1 MILSVRRKLIV
12 AAFAAVFSLPAFAAP
27 DPFAE
32 NIRPTNALTP
42 EQELKSFTLPP
53 GFTIQLVASEPDIH
67 KPINL
72 AVDAK
77 GRLWTSS
84 TVEYPLVAKA
94 DAGKAR
100 DEVKIIEVDTATGHA
115 KKITTFADGL
125 NIPTGVYPYK
135 NGVITFSI
143 PYIYYMED
151 TNGDGKADKRT
162 QLYGPFD
169 TSRDTHGMTNSF
181 IRGYDGW
188 VYATHGFNNHTTLKG
203 SDGSSIYMESG
214 NIYRM
219 ALDGSHVDHIAHGP
233 VNPFGLMFDTA
244 GQLYV
249 ADCHTKPFQIVLR
262 GAWFE
267 HFGRPNDG
275 IGFYPMIMGHLHG
288 STAIGGVVTIDDDR
302 WPEEFRGNL
311 ICGNPVTSRVDRD
324 SLVYTGSTPAA
335 KEKPD
340 FIASTDPWFRPVAFA
355 LSPDGSIYMADFYN
369 KIIGHYEVP
378 LNHPGRDRTSGRI
391 WRIVPPQNPQAA
403 VRQYPTDLSILS
415 ADQLIDEL
423 AHPNITARMLAM
435 DQLSDR
441 IGKDAIEPCRAI
453 LTKGTATQKLHA
465 MWVLFRLK
473 ALTSDEILTATK
485 DPERLVRVHAQRVLT
500 ELPTLSPEERTAVLA
515 GMKDSDP
522 LVRRCAADAL
532 AQHPSFDNVR
542 PILDLITSTQAGDTH
557 LIYAARIAL
566 RRQLEAPDVLTR
578 LPLEPWSEGDANAVN
593 GVLPAIP
600 TPEAGAYLLKQF
612 SAGRIAANSPSI
624 SDMLKQISRLAGDA
638 GSETAVNFVKEN
650 FPVNREYQ
658 LSLLKSIQEGTAQ
671 RGGKLNDATRAWA
684 TDVITRLLKEKT
696 QSPAQRIQTIS
707 DLAKTLSLKECAAPL
722 AAVMNDP
729 KADGAARAAAIKTVL
744 ALDPANVPAVAALV
758 ADATQS
764 TAIREAAARALS
776 EANTEEARKALLMP
790 IRVAPQAIATKLAV
804 ALASRPEGANTLMEA
819 FEHNTLLPRLLL
831 EPTLKDKLAAAKIKD
846 LDKRI
851 AALTKNLAP
860 ASAQLDKL
868 IASKRANFK
877 PGDVEKGK
885 AVFTKTCAICHQI
898 EGQGAVVGPQL
909 DGVGAR
915 GLDRILEDVIDPN
928 RNVDPMFRFTNITL
942 KDGDT
947 ISGLVRAEVGQTVT
961 LVDPTGKENAVPK
974 ADIETREVSKL
985 SLMPTGFGEII
996 PADDFND
1003 LLTFLLSK
1011 KEAKKQ

>member
-1 MILSVRRKLIV
+1 MNWSVRRKLV
-12 AAFAAVFSLPAFAAP
+12 VSAFAALLAAPAFAAP

-32 NIRPTNALTP
+32 NIRPTSALTP
-42 EQELKSFTLPP
+42 EEELKSFTLPP
-53 GFTIQLVASEPDIH
+53 GFTIQLVAAEPDIH
-67 KPINL
+67 KPINI

-100 DEVKIIEVDTATGHA
+100 DEIKVIEVDPDTGHA

-135 NGVITFSI
+135 DGVITFSI
-143 PYIYYMED
+143 PYIYNLQD
-151 TNGDGKADKRT
+151 TNGDGKADNRE

-188 VYATHGFNNHTTLKG
+188 MYATHGFNNHTTLKG

-214 NIYRM
+214 NIYRV
-219 ALDGSHVDHIAHGP
+219 ALDGSHVDLIAHGP

-302 WPEEFRGNL
+302 WPKEFRGNL

-340 FIASTDPWFRPVAFA
+340 FVASTDPWFRPVAFA
-355 LSPDGSIYMADFYN
+355 LSPDGSIYIADFYN

-391 WRIVPPQNPQAA
+391 WRIVPPKQPAAA
-403 VRQYPTDLSILS
+403 VRQYPSDFSALSV
-415 ADQLIDEL
+415 DGLIDAL
-423 AHPNITARMLAM
+423 AHPNITARMLAT

-441 IGKDAIEPCRAI
+441 IGKDAIAPCKAI

-473 ALTSDEILTATK
+473 ALEESEILTAAK
-485 DPERLVRVHAQRVLT
+485 DAERLVRIHAQRVLT
-500 ELPTLSPEERTAVLA
+500 EIPAISAKEREAVLA
-515 GMKDSDP
+515 GMKDADP

-532 AQHPSFDNVR
+532 AQHPGLDNVR
-542 PILDLITSTQAGDTH
+542 PILDLINSTEKGDTH

-566 RRQLEAPDVLTR
+566 RRQLESADVLSK
-578 LPLEPWSEGDANAVN
+578 LPLNPWSEADENMLN
-593 GVLPAIP
+593 GVLPAIT
-600 TPEAGAYLLKQF
+600 TPEAGAYLIKQL
-612 SAGRIAANSPSI
+612 NSGQIKP
-624 SDMLKQISRLAGDA
+624 DAPMLGDLLKQIARLGGDG
-638 GSETAVNFVKEN
+638 GSDAAVNFTKEK
-650 FPVNREYQ
+650 FPNNPEHQ
-658 LSLLKSIQEGTAQ
+658 LNLLKAIQDGTVQ
-671 RGGKLNDATRAWA
+671 RGGKLSDAARGWAAELVTRVLQAP
-684 TDVITRLLKEKT
+684 TRN
-696 QSPAQRIQTIS
+696 PAQRIQTIS
-707 DLAKTLSLKECAAPL
+707 ELAKSLSLKEAAPAL

-729 KADGAARAAAIKTVL
+729 KADANARAAAIKTVL
-744 ALDPANVPAVAALV
+744 ALDPANVPAVAAIV
-758 ADATQS
+758 ADASQS
-764 TAIREAAARALS
+764 TAIREAAAKALS

-804 ALASRPEGANTLMEA
+804 ALASRPEGAATLMEA

-831 EPTLKDKLAAAKIKD
+831 EPTLKDKLAAAKIPD

-851 AALTKNLAP
+851 AVLTKNLAP

-868 IASKRANFK
+868 IASKRKNFK

-885 AVFTKTCAICHQI
+885 AVFTKTCAICHSI

-947 ISGLVRAEVGQTVT
+947 ISGLVRADVGQTIT

-974 ADIETREVSKL
+974 ADIDTREISKL

-1011 KEAKKQ
+1011 TAAKKP